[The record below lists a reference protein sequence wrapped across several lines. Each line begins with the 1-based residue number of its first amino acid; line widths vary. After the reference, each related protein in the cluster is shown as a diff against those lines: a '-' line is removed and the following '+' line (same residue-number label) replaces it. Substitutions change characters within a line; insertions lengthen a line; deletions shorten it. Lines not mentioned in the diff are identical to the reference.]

1 MPFPLAPELIH
12 AAEQALGATLPS
24 SYKAAMQR
32 ANGGELMVGDEVWDQ
47 YPIEDTSDRKR
58 LARTSNHV
66 LKETLELNDWAGFPS
81 GALAIAGN
89 GTGDQLVLIRV
100 GPIYGDSVYAWSHE
114 TGELTKV
121 ASDFAQLVSQ

>member
-1 MPFPLAPELIH
+1 MPFPLAAELIQIAEKSL
-12 AAEQALGATLPS
+12 AASLPS

-32 ANGGELMVGDEVWDQ
+32 SNGGELTANDDHWEQ

-58 LARTSNHV
+58 LARSCNH
-66 LKETLELNDWAGFPS
+66 LIKETLALSEWPKYPP

-89 GTGDQLVLIRV
+89 GAGDQLVLLKV
-100 GPIYGDSVYAWSHE
+100 GKVYGNSVYAWSHE

-121 ASDFAQLVSQ
+121 ADDFAQLLGK